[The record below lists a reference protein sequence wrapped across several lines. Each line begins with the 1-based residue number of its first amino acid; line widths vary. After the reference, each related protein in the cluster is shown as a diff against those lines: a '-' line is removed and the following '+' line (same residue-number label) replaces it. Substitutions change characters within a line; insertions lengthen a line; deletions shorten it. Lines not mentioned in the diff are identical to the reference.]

1 MATIRKKIKNKK
13 SYFYLGHTIRKG
25 KKIEKKELYLGKEI
39 PKNIEEIKR
48 KFLYE
53 IYKEKWQEFLEKI
66 KEGYQRE
73 LKKMPLSIVEKEL
86 ESFSIQF
93 TFDSQKIEGSS
104 LTLRETGD
112 LLERGIS
119 PKGKPIHDIK
129 EAEAHKRV
137 FEEMLE
143 YPKDLSLSIILKWHK
158 ELFKDTKPDIA
169 GKIRNYQVA
178 ISGSKFKPP
187 YPVEIY
193 PMLRDFFKWYQ
204 KNKKIL
210 HPVELAGL
218 VHLKFVTIHPFGDG
232 NGRISRLMMNFV
244 LHKNGFPMLNISY
257 KNRSSYYTALE
268 RSQIKNNEFIFLNW
282 FVKRYIKENN
292 KYLK

>member
-66 KEGYQRE
+66 KEEYQRE

>member
-1 MATIRKKIKNKK
+1 MVTIRKKIKNKK
-13 SYFYLGHTIRKG
+13 TYFYLEHTIRKG
-25 KKIEKKELYLGKEI
+25 KKIEKKELYLGKKI

-48 KFLYE
+48 KFFYE
-53 IYKEKWQEFLEKI
+53 IYKEKWQEILEKI

-73 LKKMPLSIVEKEL
+73 LKKMPPSIVEKEL
-86 ESFSIQF
+86 ENFSIQF
-93 TFDSQKIEGSS
+93 TFDTQKIEGSS
-104 LTLRETGD
+104 LTLRETAN
-112 LLERGIS
+112 LLEKGIS

-137 FEEMLE
+137 FEEMLR

-158 ELFKDTKPDIA
+158 ELFKETKPEVA

-282 FVKRYIKENN
+282 FVKRYIKENK